1 MIKGLALRPS
11 VPDFGAVARSLLG
24 VLVVAAIGLWVVGP
38 TAAMAAAGAA
48 TIAGATALQDS
59 PHGRIPLVVG
69 VSVAMGLAVLVG
81 ASTSAYSMP
90 FIAVVA
96 VGCFLAGLA
105 WAAGTN
111 PGLIAAAAAVLLVT
125 APPVPPTWTT
135 VSASVLLAVIGGLAQ
150 AALIGLWPRR
160 RWRVQREALTRAY
173 RSLAAD
179 ARALAADPT
188 GHIEQEPLRALREAF
203 TFTHGQAV
211 RHPLAYRAWYGL
223 PERIAVTLS
232 ALAGRSRGDNG
243 VSGVLAAAAD
253 VLDAVSRPTRA
264 NAKATGYAMG
274 HFDAV
279 AASAAELESPL
290 VRRLSAQLRDAAAL
304 RFGDGSADVVQ
315 AGGVQAGGVQAGS
328 APAGTSEPTGGV
340 HHSPGL
346 AGTLAHAVARIR
358 DQLSAESP
366 VLRHAIRL
374 GLAAGLGVAIARVAE
389 VAHGYWIPL
398 TVVMVL
404 RPETAH
410 TYTRCA
416 GRVAGNVAGVIIATG
431 IALVLHPAGL
441 FAAVFAVVLLGVA
454 YAVSGWGYVAVSA
467 ALAAAIVFFVD
478 VSGAASLAT
487 MGDRVLAT
495 LIGGVLAVL
504 AHVALPDRDDV
515 RLRQR
520 AGELLKAEIDY
531 AATVIKASVHDVDR
545 PGEMVASSWERAFR
559 ARAAFEAAAAS
570 GLMNDRHLRRWLS
583 SYRAGLNAV
592 TASCTALEANLPARR
607 AATTSTALRSA
618 VDEFVEALRGDPQTA
633 GSPWT
638 LDVDVLTAAAARVRA
653 ELSDVDDASARV
665 LLTEIDAVTERLVDI
680 ATAIPD

>member
-1 MIKGLALRPS
+1 MAVIKGLALRPS

-24 VLVVAAIGLWVVGP
+24 VLVIAAIGLWVVGP

-135 VSASVLLAVIGGLAQ
+135 VSASVLLAVVGGLAQ

-179 ARALAADPT
+179 ARALAADPS

-223 PERIAVTLS
+223 PERIAVTLA

-243 VSGVLAAAAD
+243 VSSVLAAAAD

-274 HFDAV
+274 RFDAV
-279 AASAAELESPL
+279 AASTAELESPL

-304 RFGDGSADVVQ
+304 RFGDGSADVVP
-315 AGGVQAGGVQAGS
+315 AGRSEANGGVQ
-328 APAGTSEPTGGV
+328 
-340 HHSPGL
+340 HSPGL
-346 AGTLAHAVARIR
+346 VGTLAHAVAMIR

-366 VLRHAIRL
+366 VMRHAIRL
-374 GLAAGLGVAIARVAE
+374 GLAAGCGVAIARVAE

-416 GRVAGNVAGVIIATG
+416 GRVAGNVAGVILATG

>member
-274 HFDAV
+274 RFDAV

>member
-274 HFDAV
+274 RFDAV

-531 AATVIKASVHDVDR
+531 AATVI
-545 PGEMVASSWERAFR
+545 
-559 ARAAFEAAAAS
+559 
-570 GLMNDRHLRRWLS
+570 
-583 SYRAGLNAV
+583 
-592 TASCTALEANLPARR
+592 
-607 AATTSTALRSA
+607 
-618 VDEFVEALRGDPQTA
+618 
-633 GSPWT
+633 
-638 LDVDVLTAAAARVRA
+638 
-653 ELSDVDDASARV
+653 
-665 LLTEIDAVTERLVDI
+665 
-680 ATAIPD
+680 

>member
-24 VLVVAAIGLWVVGP
+24 VLVIAAIGLWVVGP

-96 VGCFLAGLA
+96 VGCFLAGMA

-135 VSASVLLAVIGGLAQ
+135 VSASVLLAVVGGLAQ

-179 ARALAADPT
+179 ARALAADPS

-223 PERIAVTLS
+223 PERIAVTLA

-243 VSGVLAAAAD
+243 VSEVLAAAAD

-274 HFDAV
+274 RFDAV
-279 AASAAELESPL
+279 AAGAAELELPL

-304 RFGDGSADVVQ
+304 RFGDGSADV
-315 AGGVQAGGVQAGS
+315 APAGRSEANGGVQ
-328 APAGTSEPTGGV
+328 
-340 HHSPGL
+340 HSPGL
-346 AGTLAHAVARIR
+346 VGTLAHAVAMIR

-366 VLRHAIRL
+366 VMRHAIRL
-374 GLAAGLGVAIARVAE
+374 GLAAGCGVAIARVAE

-416 GRVAGNVAGVIIATG
+416 GRVAGNVAGVILATG

-441 FAAVFAVVLLGVA
+441 FAAVFAVLLLGVA

>member
-274 HFDAV
+274 RFDAV

-315 AGGVQAGGVQAGS
+315 AGGVQAGGVPAGS

-441 FAAVFAVVLLGVA
+441 FAALFAVVLLGVA

>member
-1 MIKGLALRPS
+1 
-11 VPDFGAVARSLLG
+11 
-24 VLVVAAIGLWVVGP
+24 
-38 TAAMAAAGAA
+38 
-48 TIAGATALQDS
+48 
-59 PHGRIPLVVG
+59 
-69 VSVAMGLAVLVG
+69 
-81 ASTSAYSMP
+81 
-90 FIAVVA
+90 
-96 VGCFLAGLA
+96 
-105 WAAGTN
+105 
-111 PGLIAAAAAVLLVT
+111 
-125 APPVPPTWTT
+125 
-135 VSASVLLAVIGGLAQ
+135 
-150 AALIGLWPRR
+150 
-160 RWRVQREALTRAY
+160 
-173 RSLAAD
+173 
-179 ARALAADPT
+179 
-188 GHIEQEPLRALREAF
+188 
-203 TFTHGQAV
+203 
-211 RHPLAYRAWYGL
+211 
-223 PERIAVTLS
+223 
-232 ALAGRSRGDNG
+232 
-243 VSGVLAAAAD
+243 
-253 VLDAVSRPTRA
+253 
-264 NAKATGYAMG
+264 
-274 HFDAV
+274 
-279 AASAAELESPL
+279 
-290 VRRLSAQLRDAAAL
+290 
-304 RFGDGSADVVQ
+304 
-315 AGGVQAGGVQAGS
+315 
-328 APAGTSEPTGGV
+328 
-340 HHSPGL
+340 
-346 AGTLAHAVARIR
+346 
-358 DQLSAESP
+358 

>member
-24 VLVVAAIGLWVVGP
+24 VLVIAAIGLWVVGP

-96 VGCFLAGLA
+96 IGCFLAGLA

-125 APPVPPTWTT
+125 APPVPPTWAT
-135 VSASVLLAVIGGLAQ
+135 VSASVLLAVVGGLAQ

-179 ARALAADPT
+179 ARALAADPS

-223 PERIAVTLS
+223 PERIAVTLA

-243 VSGVLAAAAD
+243 VSRVLVAAAD

-274 HFDAV
+274 RFDAV
-279 AASAAELESPL
+279 AAGAAELESPL

-304 RFGDGSADVVQ
+304 RFGDGSADVAP
-315 AGGVQAGGVQAGS
+315 AGGVPAGRSEATGGVQ
-328 APAGTSEPTGGV
+328 
-340 HHSPGL
+340 HSPGL
-346 AGTLAHAVARIR
+346 AGTLAHAVAMIR

-441 FAAVFAVVLLGVA
+441 FAAVFAVLLLGVA

>member
-24 VLVVAAIGLWVVGP
+24 VLVIAAIGLWVVGP

-135 VSASVLLAVIGGLAQ
+135 VSASVLLAVVGGLAQ

-179 ARALAADPT
+179 ARALAADPS

-223 PERIAVTLS
+223 PERIAVTLA

-243 VSGVLAAAAD
+243 VSSVLAAAAD

-274 HFDAV
+274 RFDAV
-279 AASAAELESPL
+279 AASTAELESPL

-304 RFGDGSADVVQ
+304 RFGDGSADVVP
-315 AGGVQAGGVQAGS
+315 AGRSEANGGVQ
-328 APAGTSEPTGGV
+328 
-340 HHSPGL
+340 HSPGL
-346 AGTLAHAVARIR
+346 VGTLAHAVAMIR

-366 VLRHAIRL
+366 VMRHAIRL
-374 GLAAGLGVAIARVAE
+374 GLAAGCGVAIARVAE

-416 GRVAGNVAGVIIATG
+416 GRVAGNVAGVILATG

>member
-1 MIKGLALRPS
+1 
-11 VPDFGAVARSLLG
+11 
-24 VLVVAAIGLWVVGP
+24 
-38 TAAMAAAGAA
+38 
-48 TIAGATALQDS
+48 
-59 PHGRIPLVVG
+59 
-69 VSVAMGLAVLVG
+69 
-81 ASTSAYSMP
+81 
-90 FIAVVA
+90 
-96 VGCFLAGLA
+96 
-105 WAAGTN
+105 
-111 PGLIAAAAAVLLVT
+111 
-125 APPVPPTWTT
+125 
-135 VSASVLLAVIGGLAQ
+135 
-150 AALIGLWPRR
+150 
-160 RWRVQREALTRAY
+160 
-173 RSLAAD
+173 
-179 ARALAADPT
+179 
-188 GHIEQEPLRALREAF
+188 LRALREAF

-243 VSGVLAAAAD
+243 VSRVLVAAAD

-274 HFDAV
+274 RFDAV
-279 AASAAELESPL
+279 AAGAAELESPL

-304 RFGDGSADVVQ
+304 RFGDGSADVVPGNG
-315 AGGVQAGGVQAGS
+315 ARSEPNGGVQ
-328 APAGTSEPTGGV
+328 
-340 HHSPGL
+340 HSPGL
-346 AGTLAHAVARIR
+346 VGTLGHAVAMIR
-358 DQLSAESP
+358 AQLSAESP

-374 GLAAGLGVAIARVAE
+374 GLAAGCGVAIARVAE

-416 GRVAGNVAGVIIATG
+416 GRVAGNVAGVILATG

-441 FAAVFAVVLLGVA
+441 FAAVFAVILLGVA

-531 AATVIKASVHDVDR
+531 AATVIKASVHEVDR

-570 GLMNDRHLRRWLS
+570 GLMNDRHLRRWLC

-638 LDVDVLTAAAARVRA
+638 LDVDVLTGAAARVRA

-680 ATAIPD
+680 ATAIPDRRGDRRAHFGVMNTPSASTVTPSASARWPTANVLTPSVRTILASARRSPSGVVRR

>member
-24 VLVVAAIGLWVVGP
+24 VLVIAAIGLWVVGP

-135 VSASVLLAVIGGLAQ
+135 VSASVLLAVVGGLAQ
-150 AALIGLWPRR
+150 AALIGFWPRR

-179 ARALAADPT
+179 ARALAADPS

-223 PERIAVTLS
+223 PERIAVTLA

-243 VSGVLAAAAD
+243 VSRVLAAAAD

-274 HFDAV
+274 RFDAV
-279 AASAAELESPL
+279 AAGAAELESPL

-304 RFGDGSADVVQ
+304 RFGDGSA
-315 AGGVQAGGVQAGS
+315 
-328 APAGTSEPTGGV
+328 
-340 HHSPGL
+340 
-346 AGTLAHAVARIR
+346 
-358 DQLSAESP
+358 
-366 VLRHAIRL
+366 
-374 GLAAGLGVAIARVAE
+374 
-389 VAHGYWIPL
+389 
-398 TVVMVL
+398 
-404 RPETAH
+404 
-410 TYTRCA
+410 
-416 GRVAGNVAGVIIATG
+416 
-431 IALVLHPAGL
+431 
-441 FAAVFAVVLLGVA
+441 
-454 YAVSGWGYVAVSA
+454 
-467 ALAAAIVFFVD
+467 
-478 VSGAASLAT
+478 
-487 MGDRVLAT
+487 
-495 LIGGVLAVL
+495 
-504 AHVALPDRDDV
+504 
-515 RLRQR
+515 
-520 AGELLKAEIDY
+520 
-531 AATVIKASVHDVDR
+531 
-545 PGEMVASSWERAFR
+545 
-559 ARAAFEAAAAS
+559 
-570 GLMNDRHLRRWLS
+570 
-583 SYRAGLNAV
+583 
-592 TASCTALEANLPARR
+592 
-607 AATTSTALRSA
+607 
-618 VDEFVEALRGDPQTA
+618 
-633 GSPWT
+633 
-638 LDVDVLTAAAARVRA
+638 
-653 ELSDVDDASARV
+653 
-665 LLTEIDAVTERLVDI
+665 
-680 ATAIPD
+680 

>member
-1 MIKGLALRPS
+1 VAVIKGLALRPS

-24 VLVVAAIGLWVVGP
+24 VLVIAAIGLWVVGP

-135 VSASVLLAVIGGLAQ
+135 VSASVLLAVVGGLAQ
-150 AALIGLWPRR
+150 AALIGFWPRR

-179 ARALAADPT
+179 ARALAADPS

-223 PERIAVTLS
+223 PERIAVTLA

-243 VSGVLAAAAD
+243 VSRVLAAAAD

-274 HFDAV
+274 RFDAV
-279 AASAAELESPL
+279 AAGAAELESPL

-304 RFGDGSADVVQ
+304 RFGDGSADV
-315 AGGVQAGGVQAGS
+315 APAGGSEATGGVQ
-328 APAGTSEPTGGV
+328 
-340 HHSPGL
+340 HSPGL
-346 AGTLAHAVARIR
+346 AGTLAHAVAMIR

-374 GLAAGLGVAIARVAE
+374 GLAAGCGVAIARVAE

-416 GRVAGNVAGVIIATG
+416 GRVAGNVAGVILATG

-441 FAAVFAVVLLGVA
+441 FAAVFAVILLGVA

-638 LDVDVLTAAAARVRA
+638 LDVDVLTSAAARVRA